1 MKTRFTV
8 PAGLTILILAAT
20 ILSGAAFET
29 QTEWKAPSS
38 ADTLKNPLAGDAAAT
53 AAGKKTYEKLCWA
66 CHGMTGK
73 GDGPGATSLNPKP
86 ADHTSA
92 QVQQQTDGSIYWKI
106 SKGRGGMQPYERA
119 LSKTQRWQLV
129 NYIRTLK
136 QE

>member
-8 PAGLTILILAAT
+8 PAILTALILAAT
-20 ILSGAAFET
+20 ILSAATFET
-29 QTEWKAPSS
+29 QSEWNVPAS
-38 ADTLKNPLAGDAAAT
+38 ADTLKNPLAGNSAAT

-66 CHGMTGK
+66 CHGMNGK
-73 GDGPGATSLNPKP
+73 GDGPGAASLNPKP

-92 QVQQQTDGSIYWKI
+92 QVQQQTDGAIYWKI
-106 SKGRGGMQPYERA
+106 SKGRGTMQPYERS

-129 NYIRTLK
+129 NYIRTLR